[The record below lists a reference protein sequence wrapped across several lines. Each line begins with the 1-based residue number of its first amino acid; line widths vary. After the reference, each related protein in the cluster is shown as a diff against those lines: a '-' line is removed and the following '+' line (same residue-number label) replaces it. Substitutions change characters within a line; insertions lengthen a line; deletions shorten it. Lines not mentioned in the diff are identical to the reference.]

1 MLNEDIEKQLQSF
14 DAERFLRL
22 QRYYNGQS
30 DITQR
35 TFNDTTKPN
44 NKIVNNYAGYIVDII
59 QGYFIGKPVQYVCE
73 DEAYMQIIQDVL
85 DANEVRTLD
94 MQIAKQVGIKGRCY
108 EIVYVDEN
116 SEIQLAKVNAENIIP
131 IYSNSIKPELVGV
144 IRVWEENDDRQFE
157 YYTDNEI
164 MRGKITKEDKK
175 LQIIDIQQHFFGQI
189 PVIEYLNND
198 EALGDFEKVITLIDA
213 YDKTRS
219 DTAND
224 FEYFTDAYMVLKGC
238 DIDIEADADGIKSM
252 RKNRLLTLP
261 QDADASFLLKNINDV
276 ALENN
281 NKRLREDI
289 HKFSMTP
296 DLTDTAF
303 SGSISGIALQ
313 FKMFGLEQIS
323 QGKENFM
330 RKGLNKRLELIT
342 RIINIKGG
350 SYNSKDIT
358 MIFNRNMP
366 VNVAETVAT
375 MISLRGILS
384 DKTIIS
390 NLPFVDDPAY
400 EMEQREIEESL
411 SIDNY
416 GEAKDEESGIG
427 TEKQEA
433 GQTTEE

>member
-1 MLNEDIEKQLQSF
+1 MLNEEDIEKQLQNF
-14 DAERFLRL
+14 DVERFLRL

-44 NKIVNNYAGYIVDII
+44 NKLVNNYAGYIVDII
-59 QGYFIGKPVQYVCE
+59 QGYFIGKPIQYVCE
-73 DEAYMQIIQDVL
+73 EDDYMEMVQDVL
-85 DANEVRTLD
+85 DKNETRTLD

-116 SEIQLAKVNAENIIP
+116 SQIQLAKVDAENIIP
-131 IYSNSIKPELVGV
+131 IYSNSIKPEIIGV
-144 IRVWEENDDRQFE
+144 IRVWEENEDKQFE
-157 YYTDNEI
+157 YYTDSEI
-164 MRGKITKEDKK
+164 IRGKVTKEDKK
-175 LQIIDIQQHFFGQI
+175 LEIIDTQQHYFGEI
-189 PVIEYLNND
+189 PVIEYFNND
-198 EALGDFEKVITLIDA
+198 EGLGDFEKVITLIDA

-238 DIDIEADADGIKSM
+238 DIDVTADADGIKSM

-313 FKMFGLEQIS
+313 FKMFGLEQIAQS
-323 QGKENFM
+323 KENFM
-330 RKGLNKRLELIT
+330 RRGLKKRLRLIT
-342 RIINIKGG
+342 RILNIKGA
-350 SYNSKDIT
+350 SYDSNDIT
-358 MIFNRNMP
+358 MVFNRNMP
-366 VNVAETVAT
+366 VNLAEVVAT
-375 MISLRGILS
+375 MISLRGIIS
-384 DKTIIS
+384 DSTLLS
-390 NLPFVDDPAY
+390 NLPMIDDPAY
-400 EMEQREIEESL
+400 EMELREKEEGV
-411 SIDNY
+411 SIDDY
-416 GEAKDEESGIG
+416 GVENDTNGVDEDVS
-427 TEKQEA
+427 A
-433 GQTTEE
+433 EE